1 MTMSE
6 VKHTPGPWKWNGVPG
21 KSDLFGLAGVQVIA
35 NYGYEGMC
43 FSTFNDEQDE
53 ANARLMEAAPELL
66 DALTALMQ
74 WVENWEPNF
83 TQDDEWPADRKRFRA
98 AIAKAQGT
106 DQ

>member
-1 MTMSE
+1 MTEHIPCAILIVVCSCAAF
-6 VKHTPGPWKWNGVPG
+6 
-21 KSDLFGLAGVQVIA
+21 LLAAAHCVGGRA
-35 NYGYEGMC
+35 ETKDPL
-43 FSTFNDEQDE
+43 S
-53 ANARLMEAAPELL
+53 EAAPELL

-83 TQDDEWPADRKRFRA
+83 TQDDEWPADRERFRA